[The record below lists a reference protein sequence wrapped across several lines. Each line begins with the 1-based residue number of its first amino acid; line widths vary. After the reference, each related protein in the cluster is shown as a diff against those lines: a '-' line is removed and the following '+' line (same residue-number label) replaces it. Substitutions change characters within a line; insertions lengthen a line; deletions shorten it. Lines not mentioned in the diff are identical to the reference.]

1 MRKET
6 STNLVNEKRLN
17 RYCGIAYTLQ
27 IIGGRWKAS
36 ILSWLISGKM
46 RYNELR
52 RSIPDVSERI
62 LVLQL
67 RELERDGV
75 IKRIVHPEVPPRVEY
90 ELTELGKSMRP
101 ILKVLSEW
109 GETIVPTDPHKRG
122 VLPRV
127 WFVDFCHQ
135 GISFHLHRMA
145 TKLKCLNCP
154 DEKQPRFI
162 QKKFS

>member
-46 RYNELR
+46 RYNELHR
-52 RSIPDVSERI
+52 AIPDVSGRI

-90 ELTELGKSMRP
+90 ELTTLGKSMRP
-101 ILKVLSEW
+101 ILKVLSDW
-109 GETIVPTDPHKRG
+109 GETYR
-122 VLPRV
+122 R
-127 WFVDFCHQ
+127 
-135 GISFHLHRMA
+135 
-145 TKLKCLNCP
+145 
-154 DEKQPRFI
+154 EK
-162 QKKFS
+162 SA

>member
-52 RSIPDVSERI
+52 KSIPDVSERI

-75 IKRIVHPEVPPRVEY
+75 IKRIVHPVVPPRVEY

-101 ILKVLSEW
+101 IFKVFSEW
-109 GETIVPTDPHKRG
+109 GETYR
-122 VLPRV
+122 
-127 WFVDFCHQ
+127 
-135 GISFHLHRMA
+135 
-145 TKLKCLNCP
+145 P
-154 DEKQPRFI
+154 D
-162 QKKFS
+162 

>member
-6 STNLVNEKRLN
+6 STNLINEKRLN
-17 RYCGIAYTLQ
+17 RYCGTAYTLQ

-67 RELERDGV
+67 RELEKDGV

-90 ELTELGKSMRP
+90 ELTSLGKSMRP

-109 GETIVPTDPHKRG
+109 GETYR
-122 VLPRV
+122 
-127 WFVDFCHQ
+127 
-135 GISFHLHRMA
+135 
-145 TKLKCLNCP
+145 P
-154 DEKQPRFI
+154 DRSSK
-162 QKKFS
+162 